1 MTLRV
6 TFDPT
11 SETEEFEWSDD
22 KMVKLTF
29 SLTNNESW
37 AVNLLNESLEFNK
50 REIRYNNRL
59 IHNKTIKRFLD
70 LLRLVQNV

>member
-37 AVNLLNESLEFNK
+37 AVNVLNESLEFNR

-59 IHNKTIKRFLD
+59 SHNETFKRLLD
-70 LLRLVQNV
+70 LLRLAV